1 MAVANRVTGKDLY
14 VSFGAVAITADFREF
29 TVSPTI
35 DTVDKTAGSETDK
48 SYIPT
53 LKDATATL
61 TYAYSG
67 SAGTAIS
74 TKFQIGTEGAL
85 LWGVEGTATGKPKGG
100 WQNAIVT
107 AHDKPVV
114 YNDLIVRTVTFQK
127 SGTAS
132 FNDEIDLW

>member
-14 VSFGAVAITADFREF
+14 VSFGGVAVTADYREF
-29 TVSPTI
+29 SVEPTI
-35 DTVDKTAGSETDK
+35 DTVDKTAGAETDK
-48 SYIPT
+48 SYIGT
-53 LKDATATL
+53 LKDATASL
-61 TYAYSG
+61 TYAYAG

-74 TKFQIGTEGAL
+74 TKFQVGTEGAL
-85 LWGVEGTATGKPKGG
+85 LWGPQGTATGQPKGG

-107 AHDKPVV
+107 GHSKPHT

-132 FNDEIDLW
+132 FSDEIDVW